1 MKLPSFALS
10 PPWLR
15 FFAAAAIFLA
25 WFIVLLFQ
33 HAPAPGSK
41 PLLDPAQF
49 VSIDKYVLIGLVGY
63 HAGDKTPAGDGL
75 LMRLLAGIGLLGMWV
90 WLVVAT
96 VVQPGDLVDAMAV
109 GLFMLGVLPST
120 NPADLPLAAAPPQA
134 GFARWR
140 MLAFLSALGLGGMS
154 LLGGCAS
161 TPQAA
166 QAQYVQ
172 ECAAYG
178 TALTLGAQMK
188 AAGKLNAAQVQQL
201 LLIDSQITPICSGQ
215 LPADPT
221 SATQKVTAAL
231 TTLAILEGTKK

>member
-10 PPWLR
+10 PPWPR
-15 FFAAAAIFLA
+15 FIAAGGIFLA
-25 WFIVLLFQ
+25 WFVTSWLQPAVASPAEFVKIVGYTL
-33 HAPAPGSK
+33 
-41 PLLDPAQF
+41 
-49 VSIDKYVLIGLVGY
+49 VGLVFY
-63 HAGDKTPAGDGL
+63 HAGDKNPAPNSPAARLVGGAV
-75 LMRLLAGIGLLGMWV
+75 LLAMWV
-90 WLVVAT
+90 GLVAKGAVPASN
-96 VVQPGDLVDAMAV
+96 LIDAMV
-109 GLFMLGVLPST
+109 LILFGLGVLPSPD
-120 NPADLPLAAAPPQA
+120 PATLQMPGSPPQA

-140 MLAFLSALGLGGMS
+140 MLAFLSALGLGGVS

-188 AAGKLNAAQVQQL
+188 AAGKLNAVQVQQL

>member
-1 MKLPSFALS
+1 MKLPSFASS

-25 WFIVLLFQ
+25 WFIVLLVQ
-33 HAPAPGSK
+33 HAPAPGAK
-41 PLLDPAQF
+41 PLLDPSQF
-49 VSIDKYVLIGLVGY
+49 VSIDKYVLVGLVGY
-63 HAGDKTPAGDGL
+63 HAADKASVGNAL
-75 LMRLLAGIGLLGMWV
+75 LMRLLAGVGLLAMWV
-90 WLVVAT
+90 WLVVAAI
-96 VVQPGDLVDAMAV
+96 VPPGDLVDAMAL

-120 NPADLPLAAAPPQA
+120 NPADLAVPGAPPQA

-140 MLAFLSALGLGGMS
+140 ALTFLSGLTLGGMA

-178 TALTLGAQMK
+178 SALTLGAQLK
-188 AAGKLNAAQVQQL
+188 AAGKLNATKVQQL